1 MYILYFKLCYAITI
15 PLTMLKINVMFQK
28 NFNTASI
35 RTLQGQTLVI
45 LVHTE
50 CFKLTFV
57 PVMNCFNSAV
67 VRTNKT

>member
-1 MYILYFKLCYAITI
+1 
-15 PLTMLKINVMFQK
+15 MFQK
-28 NFNTASI
+28 NVITWSI

-50 CFKLTFV
+50 CFKLTCV
-57 PVMNCFNSAV
+57 SVVNCFNSAV

>member
-1 MYILYFKLCYAITI
+1 
-15 PLTMLKINVMFQK
+15 MLKINVMFQK